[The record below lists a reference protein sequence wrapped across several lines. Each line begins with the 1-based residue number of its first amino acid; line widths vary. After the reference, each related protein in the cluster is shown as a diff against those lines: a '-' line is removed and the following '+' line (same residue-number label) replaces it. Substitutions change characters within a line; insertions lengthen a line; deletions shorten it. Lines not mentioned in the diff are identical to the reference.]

1 MELSKREEAV
11 QKESKKIRNLALIS
25 LISSGLELQLN
36 SSDNNK
42 GDLEERDKKAP
53 KGTLTKEEEEEI
65 RKEVEGLNDSLFY
78 KASVAFEKWRSKKSE
93 FILNNYC
100 KKEEDISMEE
110 IDNINALYDEYS
122 TKWDKFQKEKCKF
135 KEG

>member
-1 MELSKREEAV
+1 MKVSNPDSDPLVEVFMKRINEIA
-11 QKESKKIRNLALIS
+11 
-25 LISSGLELQLN
+25 
-36 SSDNNK
+36 
-42 GDLEERDKKAP
+42 ERDKKAP